1 LDNEKTILF
10 LDVDGVLNCQTTTE
24 RSPSGMIG
32 IEDVQLNF
40 LKELVDETNSLIVL
54 SSTWRLEF
62 DENFNP
68 KTDDAKYL
76 IEKLNEKNLKI
87 YDMLRKEMNQYVF
100 VLNEQGERITS
111 FVDNMI
117 SKDEL
122 LDHAKKEWPDAADY
136 IYSADGDSMLDEFMK
151 GKFYVNGEFVVPQPK
166 EPTKAEQI
174 AEIKNYYDKR
184 FDALDK
190 AVLRRR
196 LANADISDLQAQY
209 KTLQAE
215 MVAKIKAVK

>member
-1 LDNEKTILF
+1 
-10 LDVDGVLNCQTTTE
+10 
-24 RSPSGMIG
+24 
-32 IEDVQLNF
+32 
-40 LKELVDETNSLIVL
+40 
-54 SSTWRLEF
+54 
-62 DENFNP
+62 
-68 KTDDAKYL
+68 
-76 IEKLNEKNLKI
+76 
-87 YDMLRKEMNQYVF
+87 MNQYVF

-122 LDHAKKEWPDAADY
+122 LDYAKKEWPNAADY
-136 IYSADGDSMLDEFMK
+136 IYSADGDAMLDEFMK
-151 GKFYVNGEFVVPQPK
+151 GKFYVNGEFVTPQPK
-166 EPTKAEQI
+166 EPTKVEQI

-215 MVAKIKAVK
+215 MVTKIKAVK

>member
-1 LDNEKTILF
+1 
-10 LDVDGVLNCQTTTE
+10 
-24 RSPSGMIG
+24 
-32 IEDVQLNF
+32 
-40 LKELVDETNSLIVL
+40 
-54 SSTWRLEF
+54 
-62 DENFNP
+62 
-68 KTDDAKYL
+68 
-76 IEKLNEKNLKI
+76 
-87 YDMLRKEMNQYVF
+87 MNQYVF

-151 GKFYVNGEFVVPQPK
+151 GKLYVNGEFVAPQPK

-184 FDALDK
+184 FETLEQM
-190 AVLRRR
+190 VLRRR
-196 LANADISDLQAQY
+196 LINGDITDLQEQF
-209 KTLQAE
+209 KKLNQE
-215 MVAKIKAVK
+215 MVLKIKAVK